1 MRAFVKFLTFL
12 SASLMVLMIACG
24 GSSGSAPVVV
34 PEPAITSFVADKTSI
49 AQGEVAYLTAVYTNG
64 VGTLSPGN
72 NAIPTGQAIAVQP
85 TQTTTYILSVANS
98 LNATA
103 TRALTVTVAP
113 PIANVTLTASKTSI
127 VVGESVQ
134 LTATFS
140 NGTAAVT
147 NNVNAT
153 AISPSLCPQRR

>member
-1 MRAFVKFLTFL
+1 MNINRTCGHVQRPGFLEGKRMRAFVKFLTFL

-103 TRALTVTVAP
+103 TRALTVMLCRA
-113 PIANVTLTASKTSI
+113 IDCFATLAI
-127 VVGESVQ
+127 VDVH
-134 LTATFS
+134 
-140 NGTAAVT
+140 
-147 NNVNAT
+147 
-153 AISPSLCPQRR
+153 